1 MDRSLH
7 PARPQNQTLVLSNHL
22 VITTVEFLNEFA
34 EECDA
39 KLCKL
44 HQKMQRLEIEVKL
57 LEIKLRSIPGAQ
69 PPGTW
74 ILASNVVAALAH
86 VQLAR
91 RPCTRVLALS
101 HRPRRRAADQR
112 GGGRY
117 GRAARG
123 RYGRA
128 ARGREWGTASAATDC
143 GRSPAAAAADQHDCA
158 AAAATAAA
166 TTAARW
172 RRRSPA
178 ASTASATTSATAATI
193 AGATTALLTLTLTL
207 TLNRQP

>member
-1 MDRSLH
+1 M
-7 PARPQNQTLVLSNHL
+7 
-22 VITTVEFLNEFA
+22 
-34 EECDA
+34 
-39 KLCKL
+39 
-44 HQKMQRLEIEVKL
+44 
-57 LEIKLRSIPGAQ
+57 
-69 PPGTW
+69 
-74 ILASNVVAALAH
+74 AALAH

-123 RYGRA
+123 R
-128 ARGREWGTASAATDC
+128 EWGTASAATDCGRSPAAATDC

-178 ASTASATTSATAATI
+178 ATTASATTSATAATS
-193 AGATTALLTLTLTL
+193 AGATTGL
-207 TLNRQP
+207 RS

>member
-1 MDRSLH
+1 M
-7 PARPQNQTLVLSNHL
+7 
-22 VITTVEFLNEFA
+22 
-34 EECDA
+34 
-39 KLCKL
+39 
-44 HQKMQRLEIEVKL
+44 
-57 LEIKLRSIPGAQ
+57 
-69 PPGTW
+69 
-74 ILASNVVAALAH
+74 AALAH

-123 RYGRA
+123 R
-128 ARGREWGTASAATDC
+128 EWGTASAATDCGRSPAAATDC

-166 TTAARW
+166 TTA
-172 RRRSPA
+172 
-178 ASTASATTSATAATI
+178 SATTSATAATS
-193 AGATTALLTLTLTL
+193 AGATTGL
-207 TLNRQP
+207 RS